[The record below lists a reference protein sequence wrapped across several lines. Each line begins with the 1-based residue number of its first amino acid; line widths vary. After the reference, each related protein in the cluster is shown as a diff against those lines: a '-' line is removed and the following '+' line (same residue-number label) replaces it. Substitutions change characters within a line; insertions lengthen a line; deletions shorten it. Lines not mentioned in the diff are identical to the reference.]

1 MKTFLLTSVKRL
13 KNYSKTLDAEAILYN
28 KSWTVFN
35 ETGDKEL
42 MIFRPN
48 KELLI
53 SRKGIIQKGKWDLL
67 DIANII
73 IDMGDRTYLFNAS
86 YVEDGLLALRL
97 DGTEEYMVMID
108 PEMKERLLL
117 NSVQSIE
124 AYLDNRYKR
133 ILADIADKEFV
144 KAKSAPEAVENK
156 ESEADR
162 KKRDDRNT
170 LIAFLIAGVLL
181 LIALLSVFFK

>member
-13 KNYSKTLDAEAILYN
+13 KNYSKTLDVEVILYN
-28 KSWTVFN
+28 KSWMVFN

-73 IDMGDRTYLFNAS
+73 IDIGDRSYLFNAS
-86 YVEDGLLALRL
+86 YVEDEL
-97 DGTEEYMVMID
+97 
-108 PEMKERLLL
+108 
-117 NSVQSIE
+117 
-124 AYLDNRYKR
+124 
-133 ILADIADKEFV
+133 
-144 KAKSAPEAVENK
+144 
-156 ESEADR
+156 
-162 KKRDDRNT
+162 
-170 LIAFLIAGVLL
+170 
-181 LIALLSVFFK
+181 

>member
-86 YVEDGLLALRL
+86 YVEDGLLALQL

-124 AYLDNRYKR
+124 GYLNSRYNKFENEPIEVYSVKKQDTGCFTTVLIIWF
-133 ILADIADKEFV
+133 ILVIFSTV
-144 KAKSAPEAVENK
+144 IS
-156 ESEADR
+156 
-162 KKRDDRNT
+162 
-170 LIAFLIAGVLL
+170 II
-181 LIALLSVFFK
+181 FFASI